1 MAAAL
6 SCNTCTLKRASSC
19 EGFAV
24 ANCQV
29 FTFTVRPL
37 SFGMRISAPVSVD
50 TDHSCCIVSSTR
62 KTVDLQARRI
72 EVADVDCVLLL
83 ITNRQFW
90 SKELFILMCRTVC
103 QIVSASRC
111 CRLEPRINLGGPFCA
126 ADLAPKFQGCE
137 PGNRVIP

>member
-1 MAAAL
+1 MRIRNVDDSAVAAAL

-50 TDHSCCIVSSTR
+50 TDHSCCIASSTR
-62 KTVDLQARRI
+62 KTVDLQERRI

-83 ITNRQFW
+83 ITSRPFW

-103 QIVSASRC
+103 QIFFSIQVLQIGTQNQSWRAFLRC
-111 CRLEPRINLGGPFCA
+111 RPCS
-126 ADLAPKFQGCE
+126 
-137 PGNRVIP
+137 